1 MTLSV
6 SQPNWSLNDPIPSLF
21 FSNLSHLGLMS
32 VTGEQGR
39 SFIHGQVTTDISSL
53 QSDQWRW
60 GAHCDP
66 KGKMLA
72 SFRTFSLEDTLFMMM
87 PADILALDL
96 PQLAKYAVF
105 SKADLV
111 DVTDNFLLLG
121 VAGEQAKTWIDER
134 FGSDNNT
141 SIDKEVTVISG
152 GLLLKDNDRFI
163 IMMEETAA
171 ALLLTSISQEI
182 VDATAWQALEIQSG
196 YPNLAASH
204 QSQFV
209 PQMCNLQGINGISF
223 QKGCYMGQETIA
235 RMKYRGGNK
244 RALYIL
250 SGTSSE
256 TVSLETRLELALDDG
271 FKRTGTIIEVVQSGE
286 QVLLTAVLP
295 NDTQTSDKLRIA
307 GDESSSLTIKPLP
320 YSLEDES

>member
-6 SQPNWSLNDPIPSLF
+6 SQPSWNLNDPIPSLI
-21 FSNLSHLGLMS
+21 FSNLSHMGLMS

-53 QSDQWRW
+53 NANQWRW

-72 SFRTFSLEDTLFMMM
+72 SFRTFAVEDALFMMM
-87 PADILALDL
+87 PTDTLALDL

-105 SKADLV
+105 SKAELA
-111 DVTDNFLLLG
+111 DVTENYLILG
-121 VAGEQAKTWIDER
+121 VAGEQAQTWVNDHFATE
-134 FGSDNNT
+134 SNS
-141 SIDKEVTVISG
+141 SIEQELTDIPG
-152 GLLLKDNDRFI
+152 GVLLKDGGRFI
-163 IMMEETAA
+163 IIMDRETAKA
-171 ALLLTSISQEI
+171 FLTSINQTI
-182 VDATAWQALEIQSG
+182 FDATAWKALEIQAG

-204 QSQFV
+204 QAQFV
-209 PQMCNLQGINGISF
+209 PQMCNVQAVKGISF
-223 QKGCYMGQETIA
+223 EKGCYMGQETVA

-250 SGTSSE
+250 SGNSSQ
-256 TVSLETRLELALDDG
+256 TLSLDSSLELALEDG
-271 FKRTGTIIEVVQSGE
+271 FKKTGTIIELVQSGE
-286 QVLLTAVLP
+286 QVLITAVLP
-295 NDTQTSDKLRIA
+295 NDTESTAKLRVA
-307 GDESSSLTIKPLP
+307 GDESSTLEIQALP